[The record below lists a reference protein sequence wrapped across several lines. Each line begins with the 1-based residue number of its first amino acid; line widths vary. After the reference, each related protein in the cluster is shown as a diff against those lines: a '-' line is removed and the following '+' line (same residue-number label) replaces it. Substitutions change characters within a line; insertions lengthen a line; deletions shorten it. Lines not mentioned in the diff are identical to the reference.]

1 MKLKKVCA
9 LICCMAVMCTTIAC
23 SDNKV
28 KDEEYN
34 VDDSNTEEVIE
45 HAKEDVVQYLTDGAL
60 LSSDTIMT
68 VNGADVSASYLLYWV
83 ASSISDYGYSNA
95 SAMDEDNGDDST
107 IGEEILNEAKN
118 TATYYLSIRQQAE
131 DRSLTLD
138 DDQQE
143 EVTNYMESLDEN
155 SLMYYSTNEDDQ
167 KNIYE
172 TYLYSMELQN
182 TLYGDEGEYT
192 VSDDDLKTYMGDN
205 EYLTADYMFFG
216 NGGDSEQAADEA
228 LQRAEKVYDTIK
240 NVNEDDFEN
249 VFAEEQENADVS
261 ETDHTFYVGGGE
273 DEKFANGVADLEIGE
288 TALIQSDSGVYIAHR
303 KELNTDSIKEECA
316 YNLFYQQLDNWSEEA
331 KVATSSNYDKID
343 IRKFC
348 EKLLTLQNAITET
361 ENAEAENAEDTST
374 VVDE

>member
-143 EVTNYMESLDEN
+143 EVTNYLESLDEN
-155 SLMYYSTNEDDQ
+155 SLMYYSTNEDN
-167 KNIYE
+167 KKNNIY
-172 TYLYSMELQN
+172 YYVSKYS
-182 TLYGDEGEYT
+182 
-192 VSDDDLKTYMGDN
+192 
-205 EYLTADYMFFG
+205 FF
-216 NGGDSEQAADEA
+216 
-228 LQRAEKVYDTIK
+228 I
-240 NVNEDDFEN
+240 
-249 VFAEEQENADVS
+249 
-261 ETDHTFYVGGGE
+261 
-273 DEKFANGVADLEIGE
+273 
-288 TALIQSDSGVYIAHR
+288 
-303 KELNTDSIKEECA
+303 
-316 YNLFYQQLDNWSEEA
+316 
-331 KVATSSNYDKID
+331 
-343 IRKFC
+343 
-348 EKLLTLQNAITET
+348 
-361 ENAEAENAEDTST
+361 
-374 VVDE
+374 

>member
-1 MKLKKVCA
+1 MKLKKVCV
-9 LICCMAVMCTTIAC
+9 LICCMTVMCATIAC

-45 HAKEDVVQYLTDGAL
+45 TAKEDVVQYLTDGAL
-60 LSSDTIMT
+60 LSSDTVMT
-68 VNGADVSASYLLYWV
+68 VNGEDVSASYLLYWA
-83 ASSISDYGYSNA
+83 ASSISDYGYSSA
-95 SAMDEDNGDDST
+95 SAMDEDNGDGST
-107 IGEEILNEAKN
+107 IGKDILTEAKN

-131 DRSLTLD
+131 DRNLKLD
-138 DDQQE
+138 DEQQD
-143 EVTNYMESLDEN
+143 EVANYMESLDEN

-216 NGGDSEQAADEA
+216 NSGDSEQAAEEA
-228 LQRAEKVYDTIK
+228 LQRAQEVYDTIK
-240 NVNEDDFEN
+240 NVNDDELEN

-261 ETDHTFYVGGGE
+261 ETNHTFYVGGGE
-273 DEKFANGVADLEIGE
+273 DEKFASGVADLEIGE

-316 YNLFYQQLDNWSEEA
+316 YNLFYQRLDNWSEEA

-348 EKLLTLQNAITET
+348 EKLLTLQNAITEK
-361 ENAEAENAEDTST
+361 ENAENENAEETTNS
-374 VVDE
+374 

>member
-45 HAKEDVVQYLTDGAL
+45 NAKEDVVQYLTDGAL
-60 LSSDTIMT
+60 LSSDTVMT

-216 NGGDSEQAADEA
+216 NSGDSEQAAEEA
-228 LQRAEKVYDTIK
+228 LQRAQEVYDTIK
-240 NVNEDDFEN
+240 NVNEDEFEN

-261 ETDHTFYVGGGE
+261 ETNHTFYVGGGE
-273 DEKFANGVADLEIGE
+273 DEKFASGVADLEIGE

-316 YNLFYQQLDNWSEEA
+316 YNLFYQQLDNWSKEA
-331 KVATSSNYDKID
+331 KVA
-343 IRKFC
+343 
-348 EKLLTLQNAITET
+348 LLKATMVLF
-361 ENAEAENAEDTST
+361 
-374 VVDE
+374 

>member
-1 MKLKKVCA
+1 MKLKRICA
-9 LICCMAVMCTTIAC
+9 LLCCMAVMCTTIAC

-34 VDDSNTEEVIE
+34 VDDSNNEDVIE
-45 HAKEDVVQYLTDGAL
+45 AAKEDVVQYLTNGTL
-60 LSSDTIMT
+60 NSSDTVMT
-68 VNGADVSASYLLYWV
+68 VNSEDVSASYLLYWA
-83 ASSISDYGYSNA
+83 ASNISDYGYSDA
-95 SAMDEDNGDDST
+95 SAMDEDNGDGGT
-107 IGEEILNEAKN
+107 IGEEIINEAKD

-131 DRSLTLD
+131 ERKLALD
-138 DDQQE
+138 EDQQA
-143 EVTNYMESLDEN
+143 EVTNYMDSLDEN
-155 SLMYYSTNEDDQ
+155 SLLYYSTNEDDQ

-172 TYLYSMELQN
+172 TYLYSMNLQN

-192 VSDDDLKTYMGDN
+192 VTDDDLKTYMGDN

-216 NGGDSEQAADEA
+216 NSGDSEQAAEEA
-228 LQRAEKVYDTIK
+228 LQRAQEVYDTIK
-240 NVNEDDFEN
+240 NVNEDEFEN

-316 YNLFYQQLDNWSEEA
+316 YNLFYEQLDSWSKEA
-331 KVATSSNYDKID
+331 KVKTNSNFDKID
-343 IRKFC
+343 ISQFC
-348 EKLLTLQNAITET
+348 DKLLTLQNAITET
-361 ENAEAENAEDTST
+361 ENADAENTEDTST
-374 VVDE
+374 VVGQ

>member
-273 DEKFANGVADLEIGE
+273 DEKFASGVADLEIGE

>member
-1 MKLKKVCA
+1 MKLKRLCA

-34 VDDSNTEEVIE
+34 VDDSNTEDVIE
-45 HAKEDVVQYLTDGAL
+45 AAKDDVVQYLTDGAL
-60 LSSDTIMT
+60 KSSDTVMT
-68 VNGADVSASYLLYWV
+68 VNGEDVSASYLLYWA
-83 ASSISDYGYSNA
+83 ASNISDYGYSDA
-95 SAMDEDNGDDST
+95 SAMDEDNGDGST
-107 IGEEILNEAKN
+107 IGEEILNEAKD
-118 TATYYLSIRQQAE
+118 TAAYYLAIRQQAE
-131 DRSLTLD
+131 ERELALD
-138 DDQQE
+138 EDQQT
-143 EVTNYMESLDEN
+143 EVTNYMDSLDEN
-155 SLMYYSTNEDDQ
+155 SLLYYSTNEDDQ

-192 VSDDDLKTYMGDN
+192 VTDDDLKTYMSDN

-216 NGGDSEQAADEA
+216 NSGDSEQAAEEA
-228 LQRAEKVYDTIK
+228 LQRAQEVYDTIK
-240 NVNEDDFEN
+240 NVDEDEFEN

-273 DEKFANGVADLEIGE
+273 DEKFASGVADLEIGE

-316 YNLFYQQLDNWSEEA
+316 YNLFYEQLDSWSEDA
-331 KVATSSNYDKID
+331 KVDTNSNFDKID
-343 IRKFC
+343 ITQFC

-361 ENAEAENAEDTST
+361 ENAEAENAEDTTNISN
-374 VVDE
+374 E

>member
-1 MKLKKVCA
+1 MKLKKVCV
-9 LICCMAVMCTTIAC
+9 LICCMTVMCATIAC

-34 VDDSNTEEVIE
+34 VDGSNTEEVIE
-45 HAKEDVVQYLTDGAL
+45 TAKEDVVQYLTDGAL
-60 LSSDTIMT
+60 LSSDTVMT
-68 VNGADVSASYLLYWV
+68 VNGEDVSASYLLYWA
-83 ASSISDYGYSNA
+83 ASSISDYGYSSA
-95 SAMDEDNGDDST
+95 SAMDEDNGDAST
-107 IGEEILNEAKN
+107 IGEDILNEAKN

-131 DRSLTLD
+131 DRNLKLD
-138 DDQQE
+138 DEQQD
-143 EVTNYMESLDEN
+143 EVANYMESLDEN

-216 NGGDSEQAADEA
+216 NSGDSEQAAEEA
-228 LQRAEKVYDTIK
+228 LQRAQEVYGTIK
-240 NVNEDDFEN
+240 NVNDDELEN

-261 ETDHTFYVGGGE
+261 ETNHTFYVGGGE
-273 DEKFANGVADLEIGE
+273 DEKFASGVADLEIGE

-316 YNLFYQQLDNWSEEA
+316 YNLFYQRLDNWSEEA

-348 EKLLTLQNAITET
+348 EKLLTLQNAITEK
-361 ENAEAENAEDTST
+361 ENAEETTNS
-374 VVDE
+374 

>member
-1 MKLKKVCA
+1 MKLKKVCV
-9 LICCMAVMCTTIAC
+9 LICCMTVMCATIAC

-45 HAKEDVVQYLTDGAL
+45 TAKEDVVQYLTDGAL
-60 LSSDTIMT
+60 LSSDTVMT
-68 VNGADVSASYLLYWV
+68 VNGEDVSASYLLYWA

-95 SAMDEDNGDDST
+95 SAMDEDNGDGST

-131 DRSLTLD
+131 DRNLTLD
-138 DDQQE
+138 DDQQK

-216 NGGDSEQAADEA
+216 NSGDSEQAAEEA
-228 LQRAEKVYDTIK
+228 LQRAQEVYDTIK
-240 NVNEDDFEN
+240 NVNEDEFEN

-261 ETDHTFYVGGGE
+261 ETNHTFYVGGGE
-273 DEKFANGVADLEIGE
+273 DEKFASGVADLEIGE

-316 YNLFYQQLDNWSEEA
+316 YNLFYQQIDNWSEEA

-348 EKLLTLQNAITET
+348 EKLLTLQNAITEK

>member
-45 HAKEDVVQYLTDGAL
+45 NAKEDVVQYLTDGAL
-60 LSSDTIMT
+60 LSSDTVMT

-83 ASSISDYGYSNA
+83 ASNISDYGYSNA

-216 NGGDSEQAADEA
+216 NSGDSEQAAEEA
-228 LQRAEKVYDTIK
+228 LQRAQEVYDTIK
-240 NVNEDDFEN
+240 NVNEDEFEN

-261 ETDHTFYVGGGE
+261 ETNHTFCVGGGE
-273 DEKFANGVADLEIGE
+273 DEKFASGVADLEIGE

-348 EKLLTLQNAITET
+348 EKLLTLQNAITEK
-361 ENAEAENAEDTST
+361 ENAEDENAEETTNS
-374 VVDE
+374 

>member
-45 HAKEDVVQYLTDGAL
+45 NAKEDVVQYLTDGAL
-60 LSSDTIMT
+60 LSSDTVMT

-216 NGGDSEQAADEA
+216 NSGESEQAAEEA
-228 LQRAEKVYDTIK
+228 LQRAQEVYDTIK
-240 NVNEDDFEN
+240 NVNDDELEN

-261 ETDHTFYVGGGE
+261 ETNHTFYVGGGE
-273 DEKFANGVADLEIGE
+273 DEKLASGVADLEIGE

-348 EKLLTLQNAITET
+348 EKLLTLQNAITEK
-361 ENAEAENAEDTST
+361 ENAEDENAEETTNS
-374 VVDE
+374 